1 MGCMLIVDMS
11 MEYTNAV
18 KVTNILSIFSF
29 LLYGQKVEPHRTA
42 PGTINNPISVLAMRK
57 KICSKFY

>member
-1 MGCMLIVDMS
+1 MG

-18 KVTNILSIFSF
+18 KVTKILSIFSF

-42 PGTINNPISVLAMRK
+42 PGTINSPFSVLAMRK